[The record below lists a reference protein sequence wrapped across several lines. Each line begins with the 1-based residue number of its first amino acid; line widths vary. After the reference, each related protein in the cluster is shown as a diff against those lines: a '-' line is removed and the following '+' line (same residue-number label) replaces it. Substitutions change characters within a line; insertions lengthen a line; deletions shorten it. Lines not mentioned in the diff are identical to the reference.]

1 MSELK
6 PGRELDALVAEK
18 VMKWHKFV
26 QKGMYWEPC
35 GVCGEREIH
44 GDLHAMR
51 DYSTSIEAAWE
62 VLNKF
67 PRWTLERNGKGKY
80 ICLIPAER
88 IFLYVSSTAP
98 MAICLAALNAS
109 GHVFEESKK

>member
-6 PGRELDALVAEK
+6 PGRELDILIAEK
-18 VMKWHKFV
+18 VMGYEKVGSNWAKKIFNEN
-26 QKGMYWEPC
+26 GTF
-35 GVCGEREIH
+35 
-44 GDLHAMR
+44 DLVYVNLKP
-51 DYSTSIEAAWE
+51 YSTSIGCAWE